1 MHRDKVYTFPDGV
14 EELAYTAKCANQAMY
29 VKGKLITV
37 QGHPEFTEEIVRE
50 IVENRYSQGV
60 FDKAIY
66 EDALSRVDKYQD
78 GVHVAQAFLKFVMED

>member
-14 EELAYTAKCANQAMY
+14 EELAYTTKCANQAMY

-50 IVENRYSQGV
+50 IVEARHTQRV
-60 FDKAIY
+60 FDDEVY
-66 EDALSRVDKYQD
+66 QDALDRVGKYQD
-78 GVHVAQAFLKFVMED
+78 GVHVAQAFLRFVMED